1 MGDVSNPANAGKVV
15 LKCACPMADAR
26 DCIRVRYSRPFDGDT
41 FDGDG
46 LEEPCCCSCHD
57 DALFDG
63 DGVPVAM
70 ATGRERAKADSG
82 FAMFALLMSRG
93 PCLCEDIDP
102 SDRPCLTCEAVEASP
117 PPSVKP

>member
-1 MGDVSNPANAGKVV
+1 MKLGRVPILAEGDAAGGANMKTQVSRCSGKVV
-15 LKCACPMADAR
+15 A
-26 DCIRVRYSRPFDGDT
+26 ST
-41 FDGDG
+41 
-46 LEEPCCCSCHD
+46 
-57 DALFDG
+57 LFDG

-70 ATGRERAKADSG
+70 ATGRERAKVDPG